1 MIKISTFIHSAYFV
15 TLFTISLS
23 ASATSLLETN
33 TANTNRAPDPAA
45 MNHQAEESNQ
55 GGKDKVVATDTSI
68 ADEQNKEGEEVE
80 RKKQCAMAS
89 KNLDILK
96 KSQGVKTFRTS
107 EGEIVRYSPDKI
119 KQMIED
125 NEIVEKENCE

>member
-68 ADEQNKEGEEVE
+68 TDGQKKEAEEVE
-80 RKKQCAMAS
+80 QKKQCAMAR
-89 KNLDILK
+89 KNLGILK

-119 KQMIED
+119 KQMIQD
-125 NEIVEKENCE
+125 NEKVEKENCE

>member
-33 TANTNRAPDPAA
+33 TANTNRAPDPAV
-45 MNHQAEESNQ
+45 MNYQAEESNQ

-68 ADEQNKEGEEVE
+68 ADEQKKEGEEVE

-96 KSQGVKTFRTS
+96 TSQGVKTFRTS

>member
-1 MIKISTFIHSAYFV
+1 MIKISAFIHSACFV
-15 TLFTISLS
+15 TLLAISLP

-33 TANTNRAPDPAA
+33 TDRAPDPA
-45 MNHQAEESNQ
+45 MNLQAEESNQ
-55 GGKDKVVATDTSI
+55 GGKDKAEATDTGI
-68 ADEQNKEGEEVE
+68 ADEQKKEAEEVE

-96 KSQGVKTFRTS
+96 TSQGVKTFRTN

-119 KQMIED
+119 KQMIQD
-125 NEIVEKENCE
+125 NETVVKESCE

>member
-55 GGKDKVVATDTSI
+55 GGKDKVVATDISI
-68 ADEQNKEGEEVE
+68 TDGQKKEAEEVE
-80 RKKQCAMAS
+80 QKKQCAMAR
-89 KNLDILK
+89 KNLGILK

-119 KQMIED
+119 KQMIQD
-125 NEIVEKENCE
+125 N

>member
-33 TANTNRAPDPAA
+33 TANTNRAPDPAV

-55 GGKDKVVATDTSI
+55 GGKDKVVAKDTSI
-68 ADEQNKEGEEVE
+68 ADEQKKEGEEVE

-107 EGEIVRYSPDKI
+107 EGKIVRYSPDKI
-119 KQMIED
+119 KQMIQD
-125 NEIVEKENCE
+125 NEAVVKENCE